1 MALIIGEKNPKL
13 VQSEDIGNWA
23 RQYYGKPVAE
33 TAIGEKEDG
42 LSEEELKA
50 QQEKEDEE
58 KALAERN
65 AKLEGINNLP
75 EEERVSALLEA
86 GFEEEAAELSA
97 KLSEKKQED
106 EEKRSEDS
114 ANDDD
119 VDGGNPETPNST
131 VEEENTET
139 PAPKRT
145 GRPKK
150 S

>member
-13 VQSEDIGNWA
+13 VQSEDIGNLA

-33 TAIGEKEDG
+33 TAIGEKEDS

-50 QQEKEDEE
+50 QQEKGNEE

-65 AKLEGINNLP
+65 AKLEEINNLP
-75 EEERVSALLEA
+75 EEERVAALLEA
-86 GFEEEAAELSA
+86 GFEEEAAELST
-97 KLSEKKQED
+97 KLSEKKQEGED
-106 EEKRSEDS
+106 GSDDS
-114 ANDDD
+114 ANEDD
-119 VDGGNPETPNST
+119 VADGNPETPNSI
-131 VEEENTET
+131 VEEENTEK

>member
-13 VQSEDIGNWA
+13 VQSEDIGNLA

-33 TAIGEKEDG
+33 TAIGEKEDS
-42 LSEEELKA
+42 LSEEEMKV
-50 QQEKEDEE
+50 QQEKENEE

-75 EEERVSALLEA
+75 EEDRVAALLEA

-97 KLSEKKQED
+97 KLSEKKQEG
-106 EEKRSEDS
+106 EEGSDDGS
-114 ANDDD
+114 ANDK
-119 VDGGNPETPNST
+119 DGTDGNPETSNSAT
-131 VEEENTET
+131 GEENAKK
-139 PAPKRT
+139 PAPKKT

>member
-13 VQSEDIGNWA
+13 VQSEDIGNLA

-33 TAIGEKEDG
+33 TAIGEKEDS

-50 QQEKEDEE
+50 QQEKENEE

-65 AKLEGINNLP
+65 AKLEEINNLP
-75 EEERVSALLEA
+75 EEERVAALLEA
-86 GFEEEAAELSA
+86 GFEEEAAELST
-97 KLSEKKQED
+97 KLSEKKQEGED
-106 EEKRSEDS
+106 GSDDS
-114 ANDDD
+114 ANEDD
-119 VDGGNPETPNST
+119 VADGNPETPNSI
-131 VEEENTET
+131 VEEENTEKS
-139 PAPKRT
+139 APKRT

>member
-13 VQSEDIGNWA
+13 VQSEDIGNLA

-33 TAIGEKEDG
+33 TAIGEKEDS

-50 QQEKEDEE
+50 QQEKENEE

-75 EEERVSALLEA
+75 EEERVAALLEA

-97 KLSEKKQED
+97 KLSEKKQEG
-106 EEKRSEDS
+106 EEGSDDS
-114 ANDDD
+114 ANEDD
-119 VDGGNPETPNST
+119 VADGSPETPNSS
-131 VEEENTET
+131 VEEENTEK

>member
-13 VQSEDIGNWA
+13 VQSEDIGNLA

-50 QQEKEDEE
+50 QREKEDEE

-65 AKLEGINNLP
+65 AKLEGINKLP

-97 KLSEKKQED
+97 QLSEKKQE
-106 EEKRSEDS
+106 EGEKRSEDS
-114 ANDDD
+114 ANEGD
-119 VDGGNPETPNST
+119 VADGNPETPNST
-131 VEEENTET
+131 VEEENTKK
-139 PAPKRT
+139 PAPKKT